1 MPHQQSHPHDPNPQ
15 PPTPRGNP
23 PPPDAQA
30 LAGKL
35 RAARDRILAQAES
48 VVIGQRGVLEQLLVA
63 LFADGHCLLVG
74 APGLAKTLMVKVL
87 AGTLELHCRRVQF
100 TPDLMPADLI
110 GTDILEDDPV
120 TRQRRFRFQ
129 PGPIFTN
136 ILLADEINRTPPKT
150 QAALLEAM
158 GERRVTAGGET
169 RELVKP
175 YFVLATQNPIEQE
188 GTYPLPEAQLDR
200 FMFCIRLDYPSAV
213 DEQRILVE
221 TTSQGEWKV
230 ERVLSARS
238 ILDFQHLVRQVPI
251 SPHVAHYA
259 TALIRATRPD
269 ACADPWIRNH
279 VRWGAGT
286 RAGQC
291 LLLAAK
297 AGAVLAGRTAVSCAD
312 VRALAAPVLRHR
324 IACTFAAA
332 AASIDADAVVTHVV
346 KHVAEP
352 AY

>member
-1 MPHQQSHPHDPNPQ
+1 MPEASAPSPETRNPNPE
-15 PPTPRGNP
+15 THL
-23 PPPDAQA
+23 PDTQA

-87 AGTLELHCRRVQF
+87 AGTLELNCRRVQF
-100 TPDLMPADLI
+100 TPDLMPADLV
-110 GTDILEDDPV
+110 GTDILEEDPE

-129 PGPIFTN
+129 PGPVFTN

-158 GERRVTAGGET
+158 GERRVTAGGAT
-169 RELVKP
+169 RDLPRP

-200 FMFCIRLDYPSAV
+200 FMFCIRLDYPSAA

-221 TTSQGEWKV
+221 TTREGDWKV
-230 ERVLSARS
+230 ERVLGAKT
-238 ILDFQHLVRQVPI
+238 ILDFQRLVRQVPI
-251 SPHVAHYA
+251 SPHVAQYA
-259 TALIRATRPD
+259 TNLIRATRPD
-269 ACADPWIRNH
+269 GAAEPWVRNH

-297 AGAVLAGRTAVSCAD
+297 AGALLAGRTAVSCAD

-332 AASIDADAVVTHVV
+332 AAGIDADAVVAHVV
-346 KHVAEP
+346 KQVAEP

>member
-1 MPHQQSHPHDPNPQ
+1 MTTEAPL
-15 PPTPRGNP
+15 
-23 PPPDAQA
+23 PDAQA

-35 RAARDRILAQAES
+35 RAARDRILTQAEQ
-48 VVIGQRGVLEQLLVA
+48 VVIGQRAVLEQLLVA

-87 AGTLELHCRRVQF
+87 AGTLELNCRRVQF

-110 GTDILEDDPV
+110 GTDILEEDPV

-129 PGPIFTN
+129 PGPVFTN

-158 GERRVTAGGET
+158 GERCVTAGGET
-169 RELVKP
+169 RNLPKP

-200 FMFCIRLDYPSAV
+200 FMFCIRLDYPSAA

-221 TTSQGEWKV
+221 TTSSGDWKV
-230 ERVLSARS
+230 ERVLAAKT
-238 ILDFQHLVRQVPI
+238 ILDFQRLVRQVPI

-259 TALIRATRPD
+259 TELIRATRPGPG
-269 ACADPWIRNH
+269 ADEWVRTH

-286 RAGQC
+286 RAGQA

-312 VRALAAPVLRHR
+312 VRALALPVLRHR
-324 IACTFAAA
+324 ISCTFAAA
-332 AASIDADAVVTHVV
+332 AEGIDADAVVTRIASTV
-346 KHVAEP
+346 KEP